1 MGTKEQ
7 LLTLLEGH
15 KGEYFS
21 GEEIARQLSVSRT
34 AVWKAVNALRNA
46 GYEISG
52 AQNRGYC
59 LDANTDILS
68 TEGIRRLLDPRWA
81 ALPLELLPCADST
94 NALLRQ
100 RAAEGATEGSV
111 LLANQQTKGRGQLGR
126 EFYSPPDTGVYM
138 SLLLRPRDMEAAQA
152 IRITTMAAVAV
163 CQAIEAVAGKQPR
176 IKWVNDI
183 FLNGKKVCGILTEGA
198 YSLESGKLEEVVL
211 GIGFNVYTPAAGFPE
226 ELSEIADSIFH
237 QQTEEGKNRL
247 AAAFL
252 NHFLSS
258 YHSEARFGNVDA
270 YRERS
275 MVIGR
280 AIRVRT
286 PAGERN
292 GYALDVDQDCRLIV
306 RYEDGTVE
314 HLSSAEI
321 RIREDVP

>member
-1 MGTKEQ
+1 MGTKEK
-7 LLTLLEGH
+7 LLTLLEKH
-15 KGEYFS
+15 KGEFVS
-21 GEEIARQLSVSRT
+21 GEEIASELSVSRT
-34 AVWKAVNALRNA
+34 AVWKAVNALRAA
-46 GYEISG
+46 GYEIDA

-59 LDANTDILS
+59 LDEHTDILS
-68 TEGIRRLLDPRWA
+68 VQGIRQLLGSDDSEFD
-81 ALPLELLPCADST
+81 LELIPCTGST
-94 NALLRQ
+94 NALLRE
-100 RAAEGATEGSV
+100 RAAAGAAEGSV
-111 LLANQQTKGRGQLGR
+111 ILANQQTQGRGRLGR
-126 EFYSPPDTGVYM
+126 EFYSPLDTGVYL
-138 SLLLRPRDMEAAQA
+138 SLLLRPRGLEPAQA
-152 IRITTMAAVAV
+152 VKLTTMAAVAA
-163 CQAIEAVAGKQPR
+163 CRAIEEVTNKEPQ

-211 GIGFNVYTPAAGFPE
+211 GIGLNVYTPAAGFPE